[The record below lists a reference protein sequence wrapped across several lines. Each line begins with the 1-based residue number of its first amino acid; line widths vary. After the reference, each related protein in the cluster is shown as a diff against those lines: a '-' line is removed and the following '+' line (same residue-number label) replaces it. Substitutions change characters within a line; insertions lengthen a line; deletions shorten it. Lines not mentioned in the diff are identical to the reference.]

1 MASAPPPSQ
10 FDVRRV
16 RARFPALAI
25 TDNGAARIYLDNPG
39 GTQMPQSALE
49 RMQHYLLHQNANRGG
64 AFRTSVETERLLRES
79 RRAMADFL
87 NAPTEREIV
96 FGANMTSLTFALS
109 HALKHWLQPEDEIIV
124 TRLDHDGNIAPWLRL
139 MEDSGA
145 RIRWLDFHP
154 PDCVL
159 NMDELEGLLTEKT
172 RLLAIGYASNAVGTI
187 SPVQR
192 MAALAHAAGAMVFV
206 DAVQYAPHA
215 PIDVQALGADF
226 LACSPYKFFGPHQGV
241 LWGRYDLLDRLPAYK
256 ARPAGERPP
265 DKFETGTQSHEGQAG
280 TLGAL
285 EHLAWVGSQ
294 FGAEFNAQFPGF
306 TEMKLELHSGMAA
319 IKAYEQTLSAHL
331 INGLRKIRG
340 VRIWGI
346 TDPQR
351 LHERV
356 PTISFTLEGHTPR
369 AIAERLAADNIF
381 VWDGHYYAVET
392 VQRLGLAQSGGML
405 RVGAAHYNT
414 AQELDRLLEVLDGL
428 QRGE

>member
-1 MASAPPPSQ
+1 
-10 FDVRRV
+10 
-16 RARFPALAI
+16 
-25 TDNGAARIYLDNPG
+25 
-39 GTQMPQSALE
+39 
-49 RMQHYLLHQNANRGG
+49 
-64 AFRTSVETERLLRES
+64 
-79 RRAMADFL
+79 
-87 NAPTEREIV
+87 
-96 FGANMTSLTFALS
+96 
-109 HALKHWLQPEDEIIV
+109 
-124 TRLDHDGNIAPWLRL
+124 
-139 MEDSGA
+139 
-145 RIRWLDFHP
+145 
-154 PDCVL
+154 
-159 NMDELEGLLTEKT
+159 MDELEGLLTEKT

-369 AIAERLAADNIF
+369 AIAERLAEDNIF

-414 AQELDRLLEVLDGL
+414 VQELDRLLEVLDEL